1 MGILVD
7 VSLDLNIPPWEYS
20 CVSIGMKLIQIYRCL
35 CDMTRLRI
43 LHLLKQGPLC
53 VCHFQDILELPQVA
67 ASKHLAY
74 LRKTGMVEARRH
86 ENWMI
91 YSLPSAPSRELDL
104 QLRCLQD
111 CVQTEPVFRADLVRL
126 KALGPKCTWVPQA
139 LGKCAEGKKGRA
151 SGARSAGCGR

>member
-1 MGILVD
+1 MDLV
-7 VSLDLNIPPWEYS
+7 N
-20 CVSIGMKLIQIYRCL
+20 IYRCL
-35 CDMTRLRI
+35 CDGTRLRI

-67 ASKHLAY
+67 VSKHLAY

-91 YSLPSAPSRELDL
+91 YSLPTSRSRELDL

-111 CVQTEPVFRADLVRL
+111 CVQTEPAFRADLRRL
-126 KALGPKCTWVPQA
+126 KALRPKCNWIPQA
-139 LGKCAEGKKGRA
+139 LEAAPVENKGINSCCRTARCAA
-151 SGARSAGCGR
+151 